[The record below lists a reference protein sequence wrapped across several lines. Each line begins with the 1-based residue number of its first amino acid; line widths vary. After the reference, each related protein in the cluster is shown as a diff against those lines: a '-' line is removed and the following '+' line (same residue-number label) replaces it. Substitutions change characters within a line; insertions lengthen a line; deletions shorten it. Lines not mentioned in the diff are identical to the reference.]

1 MAVMKALK
9 FRVQNFR
16 NIEDSGWVNLES
28 VTAFV
33 GRNESGKT
41 SLLKALHKFNP
52 ATDEPYDPLKE
63 FPRDRLRSEYENG
76 EDWPVCSVL
85 FELGDELRERI
96 SALSDGFEPPRTVEV
111 TRFYDGSLNYAF
123 EPDVVDAPVSPE
135 SVMEAL
141 QAFAT
146 SARRLRPIEGYDE
159 AAVAPLRGQLAN
171 WADER
176 RAAISRFEDCRSP
189 EGVAELQRV
198 TTEANNLSTPPTA
211 GTVEGLTQAVASV
224 LAAAK
229 TPPTDDRAWELVEAG
244 LPVFIYFENY
254 GVLDSAVYL
263 PRLLED
269 MNATPRDERVR
280 TVNAMFKHVKLPA
293 KEIFEL
299 GREEVTEA
307 QARGNEPTAE
317 MLDSDRQRKD
327 RRAIYLNA
335 ASLDITK
342 RFSAWWQQRRHKIS
356 YQADG
361 PYFRIWVSDDRRPDV
376 DLELE
381 SRSKGFQWFFSFY
394 LVFLVESEE
403 GYKDAIL
410 LLDEPGLHLHPTAQ
424 QELLGF
430 FETLSETNPII
441 YSTHSPFLIDPQRI
455 HRVRPVVE
463 SESGIS
469 VVSNDTWPDDR
480 DTIFP
485 LQAAAGYQMMR
496 DLFQHRRNVLVEGLS
511 DYLYIYAFSLAL
523 VAKGK
528 SGLPDDVH
536 VVPCGGTKMV
546 TQIAALFLGEQ
557 LRPVVILD
565 ADSAGR
571 GRRNSLLKNLY
582 AGHERAIIGIDE
594 ILGVTTNCEIEDLLD
609 EGTLL
614 GALKEIVGKSLSL
627 AAEDRTAGTLPDQI
641 AHAAQRKGVILP
653 DGWRAEAAR
662 RIVAV
667 WAADPSKMPDSVLQ
681 RAETLINM
689 VRERTGGAEV

>member
-1 MAVMKALK
+1 MKSLK

-28 VTAFV
+28 VTALV

-41 SLLKALHKFNP
+41 ALLKALHKFNP
-52 ATDEPYDPLKE
+52 ATDEPYDPLTE
-63 FPRDRLRSEYENG
+63 FPRDRLRSEYQDG
-76 EDWPVCSVL
+76 RDWPVCSVL
-85 FELGDELRERI
+85 FELGDKVREQLR
-96 SALSDGFEPPRTVEV
+96 ALGDGPEPPRSVEV
-111 TRFYDGSLNYAF
+111 TRFYDGSLEYTF
-123 EPDVVDAPVSPE
+123 EPAVVDAPVSPAT
-135 SVMEAL
+135 VLNAL
-141 QAFAT
+141 AAFAT
-146 SARRLRPIEGYDE
+146 SARRLRPIDGYDE
-159 AAVAPLRGQLAN
+159 EALAPLRGQYAN

-176 RAAISRFEDCRSP
+176 RAALLPFEDSRSP
-189 EGVAELQRV
+189 EAMAELQRV
-198 TTEANNLSTPPTA
+198 VADANNFSNPLTA
-211 GTVEGLTQAVASV
+211 EMVESVTQAAGAV

-229 TPPTDDRAWELVEAG
+229 IPPVDDRAWEIVRAC

-269 MNATPRDERVR
+269 MKVNPRDERVR

-293 KEIFEL
+293 EEIFDL

-307 QARGNEPTAE
+307 QAKGSEPTAE
-317 MLDSDRQRKD
+317 MLERDRQRKD

-342 RFSAWWQQRRHKIS
+342 RFAEWWQQRRHKIS

-424 QELLGF
+424 QELIGF
-430 FETLSETNPII
+430 FETLSATNPIV

-469 VVSNDTWPDDR
+469 HISNGTWPADR

-485 LQAAAGYQMMR
+485 LQAAAGYQMMQ
-496 DLFQHRRNVLVEGLS
+496 DLFKHRKNVLVEGLS

-528 SGLPDDVH
+528 PGLPDDVH
-536 VVPCGGTKMV
+536 VVPCGGTQMV

-571 GRRNSLLKNLY
+571 GRRTSLLKNLY
-582 AGHERAIIGIDE
+582 AGRERAIIGIDE
-594 ILGVTTNCEIEDLLD
+594 VLGVTTDCEFEDLLD
-609 EGTLL
+609 EASLL
-614 GALKEIVGKSLSL
+614 GAVKELVGRSLSL
-627 AAEDRTAGTLPDQI
+627 AAEDRNAGTLPDQI
-641 AHAAQRKGVILP
+641 AHAATRKGVVLP
-653 DGWRAEAAR
+653 DGWRADAAR
-662 RIVAV
+662 RIVAA
-667 WAADPSKMPDSVLQ
+667 WAANPPRIPESVLQ

-689 VRERTGGAEV
+689 VKERAAETEV